1 MKYRD
6 QVRELLTKVD
16 VRTDYLM
23 KIAKG
28 ATQATQND
36 AIKLIEEIGYTSQK
50 IRELVDLEHN
60 ENPY

>member
-50 IRELVDLEHN
+50 IRELVDL
-60 ENPY
+60 

>member
-23 KIAKG
+23 KIAQG

-36 AIKLIEEIGYTSQK
+36 AIKLIEEISYTSQK

>member
-28 ATQATQND
+28 ATQATQDD
-36 AIKLIEEIGYTSQK
+36 AVRCRAAGK
-50 IRELVDLEHN
+50 R
-60 ENPY
+60 

>member
-28 ATQATQND
+28 VTQATQND
-36 AIKLIEEIGYTSQK
+36 AVKLIEEISYTSQK

>member
-16 VRTDYLM
+16 VRTDYLIKM
-23 KIAKG
+23 AKG
-28 ATQATQND
+28 ATPSTTDD
-36 AIKLIEEIGYTSQK
+36 AVKLIDEIKYTSQK
-50 IRELVDLEHN
+50 IRELVDLENN

>member
-16 VRTDYLM
+16 VRKDYLM

-28 ATQATQND
+28 ETQATQTD

-50 IRELVDLEHN
+50 IRELVDLENN
-60 ENPY
+60 EGPY

>member
-6 QVRELLTKVD
+6 QVRELLTRVD
-16 VRTDYLM
+16 VRKDYLM

-28 ATQATQND
+28 ETQATQAD

-50 IRELVDLEHN
+50 IRELVDLENN
-60 ENPY
+60 EGPY

>member
-28 ATQATQND
+28 STQATQAD
-36 AIKLIEEIGYTSQK
+36 AVKLIEEINYTSQK
-50 IRELVDLEHN
+50 IRELVDLENN

>member
-6 QVRELLTKVD
+6 QVRELLSRVD
-16 VRTDYLM
+16 VRKDYLL

-28 ATQATQND
+28 ETQATQAD

-50 IRELVDLEHN
+50 IRELVDLENN
-60 ENPY
+60 EGPY

>member
-28 ATQATQND
+28 ATQTTQND
-36 AIKLIEEIGYTSQK
+36 AIKLIEEISYTSQK

>member
-6 QVRELLTKVD
+6 QVRELLSRVD
-16 VRTDYLM
+16 VRKDYLM

-28 ATQATQND
+28 ETQATQAD

-50 IRELVDLEHN
+50 IRELVDLENN
-60 ENPY
+60 EGPY

>member
-16 VRTDYLM
+16 VRKDYLM

-28 ATQATQND
+28 ETQATQAD

-50 IRELVDLEHN
+50 IRELVDLENN
-60 ENPY
+60 EGPY

>member
-6 QVRELLTKVD
+6 QVRELLSRVD
-16 VRTDYLM
+16 VRKDYLM

-28 ATQATQND
+28 ETQATQDD

>member
-6 QVRELLTKVD
+6 QVRELLSRVD
-16 VRTDYLM
+16 VRADYLM

-28 ATQATQND
+28 ETQATQTD

-50 IRELVDLEHN
+50 IRELVDLENN
-60 ENPY
+60 EGPY